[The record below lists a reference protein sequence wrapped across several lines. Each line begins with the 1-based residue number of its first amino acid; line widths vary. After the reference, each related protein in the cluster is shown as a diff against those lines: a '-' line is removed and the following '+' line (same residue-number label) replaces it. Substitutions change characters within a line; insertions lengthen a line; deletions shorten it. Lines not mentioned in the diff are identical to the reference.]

1 MNLIRPSACRLGWLL
16 TLGLLLAGC
25 GRGPSPEEVALAY
38 GRAVYANDA
47 DAIWRLVSAA
57 DRRVKD
63 EATFR
68 RQQRELRGFAREV
81 VHQLAGFTA
90 AISVR
95 TTINGDRASAVLRF
109 RLPDANAPP
118 IKELLH
124 DWDEDRLNALA
135 DGERARI
142 RARLA
147 ELHRQATLPLVE
159 GDETIE
165 LVREGRRWRVF
176 LNWAGGVRVG
186 FEAAVDPEVPL
197 QVTLTPGVAMLAPG
211 ERLRVTLRAI
221 NIGHREV
228 STRVGHRIAPEAQA
242 NHLALLQCPLFVPV
256 TLAPGETRE
265 FLSEYLLLAD
275 VPADA
280 KEFTV
285 TYQFPL
291 WSRAAAR

>member
-1 MNLIRPSACRLGWLL
+1 M
-16 TLGLLLAGC
+16 
-25 GRGPSPEEVALAY
+25 PEEVALAY

-68 RQQRELRGFAREV
+68 RQQRDLHGFAREA

-90 AISVR
+90 ATPVT
-95 TTINGDRASAVLRF
+95 TTINGDRASTVLRF
-109 RLPDANAPP
+109 RLPDANSPLL
-118 IKELLH
+118 KELLH

-159 GDETIE
+159 GDEAIE
-165 LVREGRRWRVF
+165 LVREGGRWKIF

-186 FEAAVDPEVPL
+186 FEVAMDPEVPL
-197 QVTLTPGVAMLAPG
+197 QVTLTPEA
-211 ERLRVTLRAI
+211 AI
-221 NIGHREV
+221 
-228 STRVGHRIAPEAQA
+228 
-242 NHLALLQCPLFVPV
+242 
-256 TLAPGETRE
+256 
-265 FLSEYLLLAD
+265 
-275 VPADA
+275 
-280 KEFTV
+280 
-285 TYQFPL
+285 
-291 WSRAAAR
+291 